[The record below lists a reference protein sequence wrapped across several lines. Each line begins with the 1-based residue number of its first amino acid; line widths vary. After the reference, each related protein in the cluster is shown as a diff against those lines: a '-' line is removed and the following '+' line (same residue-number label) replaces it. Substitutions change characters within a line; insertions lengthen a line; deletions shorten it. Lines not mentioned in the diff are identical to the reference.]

1 MLLERNANL
10 HIFLNRSDIDTLQ
23 FQMTFDIPKIKVRA
37 TYESSGVLILVQ
49 ASGVGEYWGEYGEY
63 IEISLNNEL

>member
-1 MLLERNANL
+1 
-10 HIFLNRSDIDTLQ
+10 
-23 FQMTFDIPKIKVRA
+23 MTFDIPKIKVRA